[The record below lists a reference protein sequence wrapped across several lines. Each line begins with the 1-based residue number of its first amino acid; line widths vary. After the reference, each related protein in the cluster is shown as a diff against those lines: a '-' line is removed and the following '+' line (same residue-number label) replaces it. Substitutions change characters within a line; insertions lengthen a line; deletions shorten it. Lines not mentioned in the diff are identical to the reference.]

1 MDKKD
6 KKEIDG
12 LMDEVFELVT
22 DVLSASKDYS
32 DPDLIIAITVT
43 YMYKRLKK
51 NYKDKPEM
59 FKFIEGI
66 SKDMFNKF
74 LEEGES

>member
-1 MDKKD
+1 
-6 KKEIDG
+6 
-12 LMDEVFELVT
+12 
-22 DVLSASKDYS
+22 
-32 DPDLIIAITVT
+32 
-43 YMYKRLKK
+43 MYKRLKK